1 MILIP
6 STPSVPS
13 ISTVPSISFGLMKQI
28 LNFKEEIS
36 TKTAETS

>member
-1 MILIP
+1 VKTWP
-6 STPSVPS
+6 KEYDSA
-13 ISTVPSISFGLMKQI
+13 FGLMKQI